1 MNYDQITSLIRSV
14 LLSAGTLLA
23 ANGIAV
29 TGTQWEAIVGG
40 LMAVGAV
47 VWSQFFHRSAA

>member
-29 TGTQWEAIVGG
+29 SGTQWEAIVGG

-47 VWSQFFHRSAA
+47 VWSQVFHRSAV